1 MGRNDGSTVR
11 GFVAK
16 APEVKHL
23 NVLSRRLLNRVL
35 TRSDNPVLHLA
46 SEHRSRPTPLK
57 DALLLLETDAA
68 SLLEY
73 SIEASHLLER
83 FPSMAADVELATLR
97 ACSTKHPAELPTIVK
112 AFPSLRNDP
121 RARSLL
127 ERVEAK
133 RTGIDAGDS
142 ALMDVLG
149 KGGNEAL
156 TTIEGIISACTDR
169 QRTLNDVRSL
179 IQLDLMVRSR
189 DSIHVYYDALESLI
203 CTSDEKSARQFYVAA
218 LRELGELDA
227 ELGVKFG
234 GLFDERLADQR
245 GTRSYII
252 FLNRVGDTM
261 SAIKLLEKGTIGDV
275 EWVSETLSRLREK
288 EEMRMLEA
296 TFTSNLDAAL
306 QGGLESLAQYMNGAY
321 LESSRKKELAHVFFR
336 FVHPMYKEERSEAS
350 AKLAIY
356 WGQRILDH
364 AKISNTIAIHVS
376 NAYITLGDIRA
387 ALNAL
392 EVHGSPNSEK
402 ILDKISGL
410 QGLLSLH
417 EHGFKPADL
426 PVVPENF
433 TPAPNRI
440 LYLLHNS
447 LPFNSGGYAARAHG
461 LMRGVA
467 ELGWDVH
474 VVTRAG
480 YPHDRGILPEDGHPD
495 MEIID
500 GITYHRMY
508 ELEEGYGQVRLLR
521 YFEVYQHHLARK
533 VIELQP
539 SVIHAASNHLNGL
552 VGNAVAAHFNLPSI
566 YEVRGLW
573 EITRISRQ
581 PAFEDSTYFQMMAKM
596 ETQACREATGCLAI
610 TRGLID
616 EINRRLERPRTV
628 GYLPNGVEIER
639 FSPRG
644 PDEALRAQLGFPPG
658 AVIIGYIGSVVSYEG
673 LDLLME
679 ALPEV
684 KAATNTP
691 FRVLIV
697 GDGAYMHRVKDEC
710 KANDLEDVV
719 TFTGRVPHEEVEAY
733 YSLVDIAPFPRL
745 PQPVTELV
753 SPLKP
758 FEAMAMEKAVIAS
771 DVHALTE
778 IVQHE
783 HTGLLFEKGNASSLA
798 DALLRFIDDREL
810 RTECG
815 SKARIWVE
823 EERDWSSISLTL
835 DSTYKTLVR

>member
-1 MGRNDGSTVR
+1 M
-11 GFVAK
+11 
-16 APEVKHL
+16 KHL

-127 ERVEAK
+127 ERVEAE
-133 RTGIDAGDS
+133 RTGIDAGDT

-156 TTIEGIISACTDR
+156 MTIEGIISACTDR

-616 EINRRLERPRTV
+616 EINRRLEQPRAV
-628 GYLPNGVEIER
+628 GYLPNGVEIDR

-644 PDEALRAQLGFPPG
+644 PDGALRAQLGFPPE

-697 GDGAYMHRVKDEC
+697 GDGAYMHRVKDAC